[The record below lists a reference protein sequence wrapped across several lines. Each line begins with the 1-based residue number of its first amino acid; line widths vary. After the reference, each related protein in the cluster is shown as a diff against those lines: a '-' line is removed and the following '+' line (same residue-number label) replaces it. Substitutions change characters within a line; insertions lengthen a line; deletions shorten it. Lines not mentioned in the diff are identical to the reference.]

1 MSWEVR
7 TMPSG
12 MLYSDRRGWFSATL
26 FWKNLTR
33 FWPLLAVYT
42 AAQFLALPVRVAL
55 LEPERGNMTR
65 RVVDCVVSGTETAP
79 YFGFLFGLL
88 AAMTLF
94 SYLMNPRAVGMF
106 HALPL
111 RREGLFFTN
120 WLSGLSLFLFPNAL
134 AALTALVAEGVK
146 GSLQPE
152 LTLRWFALH
161 VVISMFF
168 FCFAVCCA
176 MFTGHILTLPVFYG
190 ALNVLVLGVCVLG
203 DNAIDILLF
212 GYDGNSMASSTL
224 ARWCTPVWHLAGLI
238 SRGEGYRYDLPGT
251 LGALGYCVVLGA
263 VFTLIAVL
271 VYQRRQLERAGDV
284 VTVSW
289 ARPIFQW
296 GVGVCVGLTLGTIL
310 YGNFFDRFGSGVFV
324 ILVALC
330 AVIGAFAAR
339 MLLKK
344 TLRVFADGWKG
355 CVALGGCMLLLLG
368 GAKADFL
375 GYQRWVPDPAQVKKV
390 WVVGVDSTPYDSGSG
405 SIKTDDA
412 QIIQEVTAFHAAL
425 VKELGTIEQ
434 ESRRS
439 RYEWTEDGYQT
450 AASTSVRLVYEM
462 NNGKEAS
469 RWYTTVPITAQAMAQ
484 PDSYAAR
491 LRELMNDPGVVERL
505 YRVDWEEER
514 SATVVRGW
522 LTSAHGKSSGRELEL
537 TQSQA
542 KALWSAVKEDLAAGR
557 IHRYLLEDKAR
568 AENCYYT
575 DMAFDLNG
583 TYYDEAAEKREMTT
597 WSVIVTVQKSAT
609 ATIKTLEELGLKEE
623 LRARDLD
630 EQTESYG
637 VTVAN

>member
-1 MSWEVR
+1 
-7 TMPSG
+7 MPSG

-42 AAQFLALPVRVAL
+42 AVQFLALPVRVAL
-55 LEPERGNMTR
+55 IETGRGNLPG
-65 RVVDCVVSGTETAP
+65 RVIDCVISGAATAP
-79 YFGFLFGLL
+79 YFGFLFGLM
-88 AAMTLF
+88 AAMALF

-152 LTLRWFALH
+152 LTLRWFTLH
-161 VVISMFF
+161 VVIAMFF

-190 ALNVLVLGVCVLG
+190 VLNVLVLGVCFLG
-203 DNAIDILLF
+203 DNAIDTLLI

-224 ARWCTPVWHLAGLI
+224 ARWCTPVWHLARLI
-238 SRGEGYRYDLPGT
+238 SRGSAWWGDEYRYDLPST

-271 VYQRRQLERAGDV
+271 VYQHRQLERAGDV

-289 ARPIFQW
+289 ARPIFQY

-310 YGNFFDRFGSGVFV
+310 YGNFFDGFGSWAFV

-355 CVALGGCMLLLLG
+355 CVVLGVCMLLLLG

-375 GYQRWVPDPAQVKKV
+375 GYQRYVPDPARIKKV
-390 WVVGVDSTPYDSGSG
+390 RVEGVDSTPYDSGTG
-405 SIKTDDA
+405 SIWTEDP
-412 QIIQEVTAFHAAL
+412 QFIQEVTELHAAL

-434 ESRRS
+434 ESRRNW
-439 RYEWTEDGYQT
+439 YEWTAEGYQT
-450 AASTSVRLVYEM
+450 AARTSVRLVYEM
-462 NNGKEAS
+462 ENGKEVS
-469 RWYTTVPITAQAMAQ
+469 RWYTTVPLTAQALAE

-491 LRELMNDPGVVERL
+491 LQRLINDPGVVEQL
-505 YRVDWEEER
+505 YRVDWEEETE
-514 SATVVRGW
+514 ATVVRGW
-522 LTSAHGKSSGRELEL
+522 LTSARGGSPSGELEL

-557 IHRYLLEDKAR
+557 IHRYLLEDRDR

-575 DMAFDLNG
+575 DMVFDLNG
-583 TYYDEAAEKREMTT
+583 TYYDEGSGKREITS
-597 WSVIVTVQKSAT
+597 WSVNVTVQKSAT
-609 ATIKTLEELGLKEE
+609 ATIKTLKELGLEE
-623 LRARDLD
+623 KLRTREFD
-630 EQTESYG
+630 EKTEIYTEIA
-637 VTVAN
+637 VD